1 MDHEY
6 SNTNENT
13 NVNANGYVHTWGP
26 ILAFQK
32 TQGFT
37 KTITQYL

>member
-1 MDHEY
+1 MNTY

-13 NVNANGYVHTWGP
+13 NVNAYGYVHTWGP

-32 TQGFT
+32 AV
-37 KTITQYL
+37 IHRYLPKL